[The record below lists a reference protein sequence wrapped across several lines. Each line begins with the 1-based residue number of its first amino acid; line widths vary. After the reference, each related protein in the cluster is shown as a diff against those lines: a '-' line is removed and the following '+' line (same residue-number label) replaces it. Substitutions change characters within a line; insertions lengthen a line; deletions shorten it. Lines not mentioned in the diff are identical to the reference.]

1 MKLIN
6 RLFSVLIAVVMCLSL
21 GFSSYATNYT
31 SEDIGNDT
39 TQKEPIYKVSYLVND
54 CGISVLNSDI
64 HSGNIPLSL
73 TSSISG
79 YAKKTVSGGS
89 QYIIIPCTSSG
100 IGGMGITIKT
110 SCSSGTYTVNYS
122 GCCQPGNGTASTI
135 KGSMT
140 TNSEKQINNLYQFGD
155 VSEYYILLSTSN
167 DTPSYTV
174 TVWIYG

>member
-1 MKLIN
+1 MKLVN
-6 RLFSVLIAVVMCLSL
+6 RFFSVLTAVVMCLSL
-21 GFSSYATNYT
+21 GFSTYAADLT
-31 SEDIGNDT
+31 SADIGNDIS
-39 TQKEPIYKVSYLVND
+39 QKELVYEVSYLVND
-54 CGISVLNSDI
+54 CGVSVLNPDI
-64 HSGNIPLSL
+64 SSGKPLSL

-79 YAKKTVSGGS
+79 YAQKTVSGGS

-100 IGGMGITIKT
+100 IVGMGITIKT

-122 GCCQPGNGTASTI
+122 GCCQPGDGTASTI

-155 VSEYYILLSTSN
+155 VSEYYILLSTSS